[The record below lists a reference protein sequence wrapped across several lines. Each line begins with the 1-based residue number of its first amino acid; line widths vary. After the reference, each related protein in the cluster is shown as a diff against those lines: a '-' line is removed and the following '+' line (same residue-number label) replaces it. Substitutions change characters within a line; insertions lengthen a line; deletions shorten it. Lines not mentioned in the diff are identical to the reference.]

1 VPQII
6 HNPIAIQFLMKN
18 LFTLIAAF
26 LSLAAVLGAQQQ
38 VPSGKDQAPTAQEA
52 KPANPSESLSQLRQ
66 KAKPY
71 KIGSKINPKLNF
83 KGLNGKKL
91 TMAQLRGKTV
101 ILAWY
106 SMTCP
111 VMKPSL
117 PKLLQLNSDLAS
129 ENLVVIGVNSNAHEL
144 ADAKLRKDKDGKPL
158 KPYQKLRKHVKKNKV
173 NFMVCTDPGNFIA
186 DLFNARTT
194 PHMFV
199 IDPEGVLRYSGALDD
214 DPKSLKQ
221 FSQRNS
227 YVREAVVAIQNKQ
240 PVATPKTKPY
250 GCSIKRVPTSKSKPA
265 AGKSVKPSKPKVDGN

>member
-1 VPQII
+1 
-6 HNPIAIQFLMKN
+6 MKN
-18 LFTLIAAF
+18 FVTLIVAC

-38 VPSGKDQAPTAQEA
+38 VPSGKEKAPTGQEA

-71 KIGSKINPKLNF
+71 KVGSKINPKLNF

-129 ENLVVIGVNSNAHEL
+129 KDLVVIGVNSNSHEL
-144 ADAKLRKDKDGKPL
+144 ADAKPGIGKDGKPT
-158 KPYQKLRKHVKKNKV
+158 KPYQKLRKHLEKNKV
-173 NFMVCTDPGNFIA
+173 NFVVCTDPGNIIA

-199 IDPEGVLRYSGALDD
+199 IDPEGILRYSGALDD
-214 DPKSLKQ
+214 DPKSLKE

-227 YVREAVVAIQNKQ
+227 YVREAVVAIQNKK

-250 GCSIKRVPTSKSKPA
+250 GCGIKRVQKQKPRPKTTA
-265 AGKSVKPSKPKVDGN
+265 AKKDTTGNQ